1 MPRER
6 QFDNNNRTRPGG
18 GGGPSGADNLNQER
32 DEVDALMQA
41 SDRTFDAINSLHA
54 QDYLNQ
60 NLQTGGQ

>member
-1 MPRER
+1 MQRER
-6 QFDNNNRTRPGG
+6 QFQNDRTRLGG
-18 GGGPSGADNLNQER
+18 DSGPAGDGLNQQR
-32 DEVDALMQA
+32 DEVDGLLQA